1 MPTEASALPAS
12 LTVWAGPTRYVFT
25 PGRDVIVGY
34 GPGCDVPLERLGNP
48 AQPPPA
54 PRVDVIVRFTGT
66 LWVVIDLSRRG
77 IFVNGSRMPT
87 VEIRDGLGITLGDPQ
102 RGPRLVFQTAPSA
115 APPPPG
121 GPAHPPPNAPQ
132 SPPVPPGAPQ
142 PGRPTEPDPRI
153 PTESATRR
161 MPVVVPPPPGAQ
173 RPPAGAVPPP
183 APPPAQPPATPPA
196 AEHERKKGPS
206 LIERM
211 ATTKLR
217 VQRP

>member
-121 GPAHPPPNAPQ
+121 
-132 SPPVPPGAPQ
+132 
-142 PGRPTEPDPRI
+142 RPTEPDPRI

-183 APPPAQPPATPPA
+183 APPPAQPPATPPV

-211 ATTKLR
+211 VTTKLR
-217 VQRP
+217 VQRPSF